1 MNRGICPSDNQGLIH
16 MILRIK
22 SSPFSLT
29 KKKTNKR
36 KKKKLDLKPA
46 KFSLDDNTVSLRTI
60 K

>member
-1 MNRGICPSDNQGLIH
+1 MNRGLCPSDNQGLIH

-29 KKKTNKR
+29 KKNKQT
-36 KKKKLDLKPA
+36 KKRLDLRPA
-46 KFSLDDNTVSLRTI
+46 KFSLDDNTISLRTI